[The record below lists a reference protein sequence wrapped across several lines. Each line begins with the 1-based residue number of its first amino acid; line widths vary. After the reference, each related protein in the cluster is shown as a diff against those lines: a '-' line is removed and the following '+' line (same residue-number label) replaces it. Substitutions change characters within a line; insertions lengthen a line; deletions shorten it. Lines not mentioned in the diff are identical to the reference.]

1 MGRSRQCCTGGL
13 CHESETIPP
22 LIQSSRIKQ
31 VRLKHCKCSI
41 LSKKK
46 LFMEKKNI
54 YIYISTPLR
63 CIPIKGLPFTFDWS
77 KNSVEVGGVV
87 VGMMNFVGNP
97 LDSMA

>member
-1 MGRSRQCCTGGL
+1 MPWIWNHSAVD
-13 CHESETIPP
+13 TI
-22 LIQSSRIKQ
+22 LKDQAGQIKTLQ
-31 VRLKHCKCSI
+31 VFHTKQ
-41 LSKKK
+41 KK
-46 LFMEKKNI
+46 LFME
-54 YIYISTPLR
+54 IYISTPLR